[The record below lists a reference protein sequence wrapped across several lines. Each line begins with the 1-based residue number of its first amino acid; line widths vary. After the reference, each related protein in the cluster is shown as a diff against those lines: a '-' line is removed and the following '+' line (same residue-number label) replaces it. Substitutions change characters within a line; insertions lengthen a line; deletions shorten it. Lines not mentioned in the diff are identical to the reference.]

1 MTQETNQNMNEVKNP
16 AQQLLLSE
24 YAKEVLPKYSELA
37 TKKQILKEWAADD
50 QFIAKLKEEI
60 KGIQEQMKAYIEDK
74 ESKLVGDIKALN
86 TDIGLSCKAAAKGSE
101 YELKDLKAYFKMRA
115 EERVEEVVQ
124 KGVTFAKLD
133 VELL

>member
-1 MTQETNQNMNEVKNP
+1 MTTNTNNP

-24 YAKEVLPKYSELA
+24 YAKEVLPKYRELA

-50 QFIAKLKEEI
+50 QEIAKMKEEI
-60 KGIQEQMKAYIEDK
+60 KAVQEQMKAYIEDK
-74 ESKLVGDIKALN
+74 ESQLVREIKALN
-86 TDIGLSCKAAAKGSE
+86 TDIGLACKAAAKGSE

>member
-1 MTQETNQNMNEVKNP
+1 MTQETNQNNP

-24 YAKEVLPKYSELA
+24 YAKEVLPKYRELA

-50 QFIAKLKEEI
+50 QTIAEFKEQI
-60 KGIQEQMKAYIEDK
+60 KEMNENIKSHIEDK
-74 ESKLVGDIKALN
+74 ESQLVREIKDLN
-86 TDIGLSCKAAAKGSE
+86 TDISLACKAAAKGSE

-124 KGVTFAKLD
+124 KGMTFAKLD

>member
-1 MTQETNQNMNEVKNP
+1 MTENTNTNEVKNP

-24 YAKEVLPKYSELA
+24 YARELLPKYRSLA

-50 QFIAKLKEEI
+50 QQVAKFKEEI
-60 KGIQEQMKAYIEDK
+60 KGIQDQMKAYIEDV
-74 ESKLVGDIKALN
+74 EFQLVREIADISI
-86 TDIGLSCKAAAKGSE
+86 DINLGCKAAAKGSE
-101 YELKDLKAYFKMRA
+101 YELKDLKAYFKMRS

-133 VELL
+133 EELL